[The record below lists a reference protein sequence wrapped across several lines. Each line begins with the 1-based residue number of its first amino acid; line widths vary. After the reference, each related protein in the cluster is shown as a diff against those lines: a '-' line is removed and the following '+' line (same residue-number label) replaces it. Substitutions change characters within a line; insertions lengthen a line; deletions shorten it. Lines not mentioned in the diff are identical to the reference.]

1 VSVEPRALAEL
12 RDVARDLETL
22 LKNGEVVAAL
32 TERGVNASLLSLV
45 ASGLEHAIEGRPRDA
60 ADDFDTLAEELRARS
75 TTPRDGAR
83 SKGPLS

>member
-1 VSVEPRALAEL
+1 MEPRALAEL
-12 RDVARDLETL
+12 RDIARDLETL

-45 ASGLEHAIEGRPRDA
+45 ASGLEHAIEGRARDA

-75 TTPRDGAR
+75 APRHDGDRAKAR
-83 SKGPLS
+83 PS